1 MRKTVIFDLDG
12 TLANTLLDLHNSV
25 NFALKKFDF
34 SEISLDN
41 TRKFVG
47 NGLKMLIKRALPE
60 GSSEETIN
68 MVLREMKAHYADHCN
83 VETRPY
89 EGIRELL
96 IRLSSEGFRL
106 ATVSNKAEPML
117 LTLHRIY
124 FAQWIPVAVGER
136 PDLPRKP
143 APDMV
148 LEALRQLH
156 STVEDAVY
164 VGDSEVDLQ
173 TAHNCNMPCLS
184 VGWGFRSVEDLRKAG
199 AETVYRSPAE
209 LYEALH
215 TGAEPFLR

>member
-12 TLANTLLDLHNSV
+12 TLANTLPDLHNSV

-34 SEISLDN
+34 AEISLDD

-68 MVLREMKAHYADHCN
+68 MLLREMKARYADHCN

-89 EGIRELL
+89 EGIPALL
-96 IRLSSEGFRL
+96 MRLSSEGFRL

-117 LTLHRIY
+117 LTLHQIY

-148 LEALRQLH
+148 LEALRLLG
-156 STVEDAVY
+156 SKVDDAVY

-173 TAHNCNMPCLS
+173 TAQNCNMPCLS
-184 VGWGFRSVEDLRKAG
+184 VGWGFRSVEELHKAG
-199 AETVYRSPAE
+199 AETVCRSPAE
-209 LYEALH
+209 LYVALH
-215 TGAEPFLR
+215 TEAKPLSR

>member
-12 TLANTLLDLHNSV
+12 TLANTLPDLHNSV

-34 SEISLDN
+34 SEILLDD

-68 MVLREMKAHYADHCN
+68 MVLQEMKAHYADHCN

-89 EGIRELL
+89 EGIPELL
-96 IRLSSEGFRL
+96 KRLSSEGFRL

-184 VGWGFRSVEDLRKAG
+184 VGWGFRSGEDLRNAG
-199 AETVYRSPAE
+199 AETIYRSPAE
-209 LYEALH
+209 LYDALIGK
-215 TGAEPFLR
+215 TNTDS

>member
-12 TLANTLLDLHNSV
+12 TLANTLPDLHNSV

-34 SEISLDN
+34 SEILLDD

-60 GSSEETIN
+60 GISEETIN
-68 MVLREMKAHYADHCN
+68 MVLQEMKAHYADHCN

-89 EGIRELL
+89 EGIPELL
-96 IRLSSEGFRL
+96 KRLSSEGFRL

-124 FAQWIPVAVGER
+124 FYQWIPVAVGER

-184 VGWGFRSVEDLRKAG
+184 VGWGFRSEKDLRNAG

-209 LYEALH
+209 LYDAL
-215 TGAEPFLR
+215 T

>member
-12 TLANTLLDLHNSV
+12 TLANTLPDLHNSV
-25 NFALKKFDF
+25 NFALKEFDF
-34 SEISLDN
+34 SEISLGN

-47 NGLKMLIKRALPE
+47 YGLKMLIKRALPE

-89 EGIRELL
+89 EGIPELL
-96 IRLSSEGFRL
+96 MRLSSEGFRL

-124 FAQWIPVAVGER
+124 FAKWIPVAVGER

-143 APDMV
+143 ATDMV

-156 STVEDAVY
+156 STAEDAVY

-173 TAHNCNMPCLS
+173 TAHNCNIPCLS
-184 VGWGFRSVEDLRKAG
+184 VGWGFRSEEDLRNAG
-199 AETVYRSPAE
+199 AGTVYCSPAE
-209 LYEALH
+209 LYDAL
-215 TGAEPFLR
+215 TRNT